1 MTTNT
6 VKTTDTCTVTM
17 RGQKFQGL
25 AGKKVRIATAS
36 GEVEGILSPKTT
48 EYQLFFT
55 SGSAEAKKL
64 NSILKDLAPSKS
76 NPVEVEV
83 TVLE

>member
-1 MTTNT
+1 MSTINAR
-6 VKTTDTCTVTM
+6 TTDTCTVTM

-25 AGKKVRIATAS
+25 AGRKVRITTAS
-36 GEVEGILSPKTT
+36 GEVEGNLSPATT

-64 NSILKDLAPSKS
+64 NSILKDLSPSKS
-76 NPVEVEV
+76 SPVEVEV